1 MARLRSTP
9 VRILVAVVA
18 AFVLIGACSGTDQ
31 DDASSGDTADTDGS
45 AEERNAVAGGNASAA
60 LDAGGSTGG
69 SGADDATGGG
79 AAVAPD
85 GTVTD
90 IDIELAGAEFDRKIV
105 YRGDVAAEV
114 DDVASA
120 VRSAR
125 DEVAAEGGFVF
136 GQEVSG
142 ETARVVLKVPSIRF
156 DAAFDAV
163 TSIGEVT
170 SQKIE
175 ADDVTEQFTDLDSR
189 RATLESSIVRLRGFL
204 DAATNAD
211 EVSRL
216 ESELT
221 RREAERDV
229 IAGQLRVLEDRTT
242 FGTIS
247 ATFTTPPDEEAVTAP
262 EEENSGLPGFSRGLE
277 VGVDGV
283 IVLAGI
289 VATAAGFALPYLPLA
304 AVLAAL
310 VWWQRRRRAAAV
322 IAPADRPSPA

>member
-1 MARLRSTP
+1 MERIRPTRLR
-9 VRILVAVVA
+9 VLAAAIVASLA
-18 AFVLIGACSGTDQ
+18 LIGACSASSS
-31 DDASSGDTADTDGS
+31 DDAATSDSTDESSSDDSGGGEALETASGAFDGDAASGDGGGSTAGG
-45 AEERNAVAGGNASAA
+45 AGGNAMV
-60 LDAGGSTGG
+60 DA
-69 SGADDATGGG
+69 
-79 AAVAPD
+79 

-90 IDIELAGAEFDRKIV
+90 IDVELAGAEFDRKIV
-105 YRGDVAAEV
+105 YRGDIASEV

-136 GQEVSG
+136 GQEISG
-142 ETARVVLKVPSIRF
+142 ETARVVLKVPSVRF

-163 TSIGEVT
+163 ASIGEVT
-170 SQKIE
+170 QQSIE

-189 RATLESSIVRLRGFL
+189 RATLEASIIRLRGFL

-247 ATFTTPPDEEAVTAP
+247 AVFTTPAEEVAVAEEDDE
-262 EEENSGLPGFSRGLE
+262 SGLPGFSRGLE

-283 IVLAGI
+283 VVLAGA
-289 VATAAGFALPYLPLA
+289 VATTAGFLLPYVPL
-304 AVLAAL
+304 VLAGMAL
-310 VWWQRRRRAAAV
+310 VWWLRRRRAEV
-322 IAPADRPSPA
+322 SAPADRPSPA